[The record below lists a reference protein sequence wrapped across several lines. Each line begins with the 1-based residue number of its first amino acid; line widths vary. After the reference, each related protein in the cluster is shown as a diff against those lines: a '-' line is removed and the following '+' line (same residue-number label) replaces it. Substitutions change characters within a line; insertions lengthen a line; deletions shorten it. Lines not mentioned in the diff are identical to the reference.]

1 MTFYD
6 KLKWILGIL
15 MVFVLIMA
23 TNLIDKNN
31 FERVRDSV
39 VTIYEDRVIASDLI
53 FEMLKS
59 IQEKELAVAV
69 SDSTFFTTENAN
81 VNDHLHT
88 LVSRFEETKL
98 TRDEAEVFR
107 NLKDN
112 VQLLVTAENQ
122 FLKSNQQNKTA
133 LVKHIEALKTNLD
146 DLSKIQLSEGSR
158 QASISRRALNAVEL
172 FTQIEIFILVFL
184 AIVIQVIVMYKPKE
198 KD

>member
-6 KLKWILGIL
+6 KVKWTLGIL

-59 IQEKELAVAV
+59 VQEKELAVAV
-69 SDSTFFTTENAN
+69 SDSTFFSAENAN

-98 TRDEAEVFR
+98 TRDEAEVFQ
-107 NLKDN
+107 NLKEN

-133 LVKHIEALKTNLD
+133 LIKHIEALKTNLD
-146 DLSKIQLSEGSR
+146 DLSEIQLSEGSR
-158 QASISRRALNAVEL
+158 QVSISRRALNAVEL